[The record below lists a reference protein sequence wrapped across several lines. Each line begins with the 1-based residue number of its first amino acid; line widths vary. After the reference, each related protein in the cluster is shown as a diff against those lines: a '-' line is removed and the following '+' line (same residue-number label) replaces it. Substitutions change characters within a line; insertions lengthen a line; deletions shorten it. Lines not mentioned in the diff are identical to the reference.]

1 MLFEDRVI
9 EIMKYIKRD
18 GSVTTKKLVEEL
30 NTSESTIRRDLVEL
44 EKIGK
49 LTRVHGGAIRKKVHR
64 EEDSLDDK
72 FLLNKNSKEKIAK
85 RAASLVED
93 GDSIYLDGGSTTFE
107 MIKYL
112 KGKDITVVTNGI
124 NHIFELM
131 KNDIK
136 SYVLGGYIKKV
147 TGVVL
152 GAQSF
157 ENIKQFSFDYA
168 FMGAN
173 GIDNK
178 KGFTTSDLEEAKLK
192 AEAISLGQE
201 VYILADKSKFGKVYF
216 VKIADIKD
224 ANIITDEA
232 LENIAEDIKEKTK
245 ILEV

>member
-18 GSVTTKKLVEEL
+18 GSVTTKKLVEDL

-49 LTRVHGGAIRKKVHR
+49 LTRVHGGAIRRRVHS
-64 EEDSLDDK
+64 EEESLDDK

-85 RAASLVED
+85 RAADLVKD
-93 GDSIYLDGGSTTFE
+93 KDSIYLDGGSTTFE

-124 NHIFELM
+124 YHIAELM

-136 SYVLGGYIKKV
+136 AYILGGYIKKV

-157 ENIKQFSFDYA
+157 ENISQFSFDYA

-173 GIDNK
+173 GIDIK
-178 KGFTTSDLEEAKLK
+178 KGYTTSDLEEAKLK
-192 AEAISLGQE
+192 RQAMALGQE
-201 VYILADKSKFGKVYF
+201 VYILADKSKFSKVYF
-216 VKIADIKD
+216 VKIADLQDGK
-224 ANIITDEA
+224 IITDESI
-232 LENIAEDIKEKTK
+232 ENIPEEISEKTE

>member
-18 GSVTTKKLVEEL
+18 GSVTTKKLMEDL

-49 LTRVHGGAIRKKVHR
+49 LTRVHGGAIRRRVHS
-64 EEDSLDDK
+64 EEESLDDK
-72 FLLNKNSKEKIAK
+72 FLLNKSSKEKIAK
-85 RAASLVED
+85 KAADLVKD

-124 NHIFELM
+124 YHISELM
-131 KNDIK
+131 KNNIK
-136 SYVLGGYIKKV
+136 AYVLGGYIKKV

-157 ENIKQFSFDYA
+157 ENISQFSFDYA

-173 GIDNK
+173 GIDIK
-178 KGFTTSDLEEAKLK
+178 KGYTTSDLEEAKLK
-192 AEAISLGQE
+192 RQAMALGQE
-201 VYILADKSKFGKVYF
+201 VYILADKSKFRKVYF
-216 VKIADIKD
+216 VKIADLEDGK
-224 ANIITDEA
+224 IITDESI
-232 LENIAEDIKEKTK
+232 ENIPEEISDKTE